1 MYYIN
6 KITNPPTVMRKNILI
21 YLLIILLGTP
31 LKLASQTYQLS
42 GNPVNTTGWNLVS
55 DAVVSTDFIRL
66 TTDQTSRFGA
76 ITLADPI
83 TLSYCDKWKVEFD
96 FRIDG
101 NGTTQFGRGDGFTF
115 WYLANPPTG
124 FVSGGGLGIPANA
137 SGLMVGFDIFNNTTE
152 GQMSKVH
159 LLYGTNNTAGNNIE
173 FNNTPGS
180 TFHSPDLIATQPF
193 VGDTYK
199 HVEVNGETDLSNPTS
214 WIIKIKIDGVLIVDQ
229 SFAPSGGAAGMTQGY
244 FGFSAA
250 TGGASA
256 RHSIKNAKVFV
267 DKVPILNNTVT
278 PFVCTNPA
286 TGNGFVDLT
295 SYNSQF
301 VNNPGNYIFTYY
313 ILGNATPI
321 ANPASFQYS
330 GNTTIKVVIK
340 DPTSTLC
347 DNGDGVIQL
356 NPTPFAATDASLS
369 GCNNNNA
376 GTATFDLTT
385 AAVTTLT
392 GTTKE
397 FYPTL
402 FDMNAGTNQITNPT
416 AYAAGAGTVYVR
428 VTTAQG
434 CVSTAK
440 ITLNIY
446 PVVVVNDT
454 ELKSCFIEA
463 TPSMALFNI
472 SSAVVSQGGLT
483 KEYYPSLTDAVNGTN
498 PIPNP
503 GAYIAPNGVA
513 YIKVFGANGCYSIAK
528 VTLTV
533 VPPVF
538 SRVLQDKTICI
549 ESKTTLDA
557 GAGFKSYEWSTGA
570 TTQTITNVGVGTYW
584 VKLKTGECTALQTV
598 KVFAAENPVI
608 SSIDISG
615 NNVTVFVNGGKP
627 PYRYSMD
634 NVSWQDSNVFP
645 NVPRGE
651 AKIYVKDSYNCVPME
666 VTITVPNLINVI
678 TPNDDGINDII
689 DYSALARK
697 RNLEINIYDRYG
709 VQLFRADKSN
719 KYTWNGTANGRR
731 VPTGSYWYSISWD
744 ENNKNNTSNTP
755 VKFSGWILVK
765 NRE

>member
-1 MYYIN
+1 M
-6 KITNPPTVMRKNILI
+6 KKNILFF
-21 YLLIILLGTP
+21 LLVTLVCLP
-31 LKLASQTYQLS
+31 HKAFSQTYQLT
-42 GNPVNTTGWNLVS
+42 GNPVNTTGWDLVS
-55 DAVVSTDFIRL
+55 DAIVSTDFIRL
-66 TTDQTSRFGA
+66 TTDQTSRYGA
-76 ITLADPI
+76 IKLATPI

-159 LLYGTNNTAGNNIE
+159 VLYGTNNTAGNNIE
-173 FNNTPGS
+173 YNNTPGS
-180 TFHSPDLIATQPF
+180 TFHSPDLITTQPF

-199 HVEVNGETDLSNPTS
+199 HVEVNGETDLSNPTN
-214 WIIKIKIDGVLIVDQ
+214 WIIKIRIDGVLIADQ
-229 SFAPSGGAAGMTQGY
+229 SFAPSGGAVGMTQGY

-267 DKVPILNNTVT
+267 DKVPILSNTIT

-286 TGNGFVDLT
+286 TGNGVVDLT

-313 ILGNATPI
+313 LLGSSTPI
-321 ANPASFQYS
+321 ANPTSFQYS

-356 NPTPFAATDASLS
+356 DPTPFAAEDASLT

-376 GTATFDLTT
+376 GTATFDLND
-385 AAVTTLT
+385 AAVTTLP
-392 GTTKE
+392 GVIKE

-402 FDMNAGTNQITNPT
+402 SDLNAGTNQITNPT
-416 AYAAGAGTVYVR
+416 AYASGAATIYVR

-440 ITLNIY
+440 ITLNIH

-454 ELKSCFIEA
+454 EIRSCFLEA
-463 TPSMALFNI
+463 NPSLASFNLTTAI
-472 SSAVVSQGGLT
+472 VSQGGLT
-483 KEYYPSLTDAVNGTN
+483 KKYYPSLTDAIDDTN
-498 PIPNP
+498 EITNAS
-503 GAYIAPNGVA
+503 AYTAPSGVV
-513 YIKVFGANGCYSIAK
+513 YIKVFNSNGCYAIAK

-533 VPPVF
+533 LAPVF
-538 SRVLQDKTICI
+538 SRVLTDQTICM

-557 GAGFKSYEWSTGA
+557 GPGFKSYEWSTGA
-570 TTQTITNVGVGTYW
+570 TTQSISNVGVGTYW
-584 VKLKTGECTALQTV
+584 VKLKTGECVSLQTV
-598 KVFAAENPVI
+598 TIYAAENPVV
-608 SSIDISG
+608 SNIDISG
-615 NNVTVFVNGGKP
+615 NKVTVYVKGGTP
-627 PYRYSMD
+627 PYQYSMD
-634 NVSWQDSNVFP
+634 NINWQDSNIFT
-645 NVPRGE
+645 NVARGE
-651 AKIYVKDSYNCVPME
+651 TKVFVRDSYNCIPIE
-666 VTITVPNLINVI
+666 INITVPNLVNVI
-678 TPNDDGINDII
+678 TPNDDGINDAI
-689 DYSALARK
+689 DYSALANK
-697 RNLEINIYDRYG
+697 RGLEINIYDRYG
-709 VQLFRADKSN
+709 AQIFRADQSN
-719 KYTWNGTANGRR
+719 RYRWDGTANGRR
-731 VPTGSYWYSISWD
+731 VPTGNYWYSISWN
-744 ENNKNNTSNTP
+744 ENNTKNTP
-755 VKFSGWILVK
+755 VKFSGWIIVK
-765 NRE
+765 NRD

>member
-1 MYYIN
+1 M
-6 KITNPPTVMRKNILI
+6 KKHILI
-21 YLLIILLGTP
+21 LLFAFLLGLP
-31 LKLASQTYQLS
+31 LKLFSQTYQLA

-55 DAVVSTDFIRL
+55 DAIVSTDFIRL

-180 TFHSPDLIATQPF
+180 TFHSPDLIATHPF

-199 HVEVNGETDLSNPTS
+199 HVEVNGETDLTNPTN
-214 WIIKIKIDGVLIVDQ
+214 WIIKIRIDGVLIVDQ
-229 SFAPSGGAAGMTQGY
+229 SFAPSGGAAGMSQGY

-267 DKVPILNNTVT
+267 DKVPILNNTIT

-286 TGNGFVDLT
+286 TGNGVVDLT

-356 NPTPFAATDASLS
+356 NPTPFAATDASLTE
-369 GCNNNNA
+369 CNNNNA
-376 GTATFDLTT
+376 GTATFDLNT
-385 AAVTTLT
+385 ATVTTLPN
-392 GTTKE
+392 TTKE

-402 FDMNAGTNQITNPT
+402 HDMNANTNQITNPS
-416 AYAAGAGTVYVR
+416 AYASAAATIYVR

-440 ITLNIY
+440 ITLNIH
-446 PVVVVNDT
+446 PVAVVQDV
-454 ELKSCFIEA
+454 ELRSCFIEGNTA
-463 TPSMALFNI
+463 MSSFNLVAA
-472 SSAVVSQGGLT
+472 AVAQNPAS
-483 KEYYPSLTDAVNGTN
+483 KEYYPSLTDAINGTN
-498 PIPNP
+498 AIPNP
-503 GAYIAPNGVA
+503 SAYIAPTGIA
-513 YIKVFGANGCYSIAK
+513 YIKVFNSNGCYSIAK
-528 VTLTV
+528 VNLTV
-533 VPPVF
+533 LPPTF
-538 SRVLQDKTICI
+538 STVLKDKTICM

-557 GAGFKSYEWSTGA
+557 GPGFKSYEWSTGA
-570 TTQTITNVGVGTYW
+570 TTQTISNVGVGTYW
-584 VKLKTGECTALQTV
+584 VKLKTGECVALQTV
-598 KVFAAENPVI
+598 KVYPSENPVVT
-608 SSIDISG
+608 SIDISG
-615 NNVTVFVNGGKP
+615 NTVTVFVNGGTP
-627 PYRYSMD
+627 PYKYSMD
-634 NVSWQDSNVFP
+634 NINWQDSNVFP
-645 NVPRGE
+645 NVARGE
-651 AKIYVKDSYNCVPME
+651 AKIFVKDDYNCTPIDIN
-666 VTITVPNLINVI
+666 ITVPNLINVI
-678 TPNDDGINDII
+678 TPNDDGINDVV
-689 DYSALARK
+689 DYSALAHK
-697 RNLEINIYDRYG
+697 QNLEVNIYDRYG
-709 VQLFRADKSN
+709 VQLFKADKSN
-719 KYTWNGTANGRR
+719 RYTWNGTANGRR
-731 VPTGSYWYSISWD
+731 VPTGSYWYSISWN
-744 ENNKNNTSNTP
+744 ETNKNNTANTP
-755 VKFSGWILVK
+755 INFSGWILVK